1 MLFCFSSAASLLDL
15 LFMADHYDYLLKVVL
30 IGDSKVALFS
40 LFKTPYSMPKA
51 SFVGWQDFHFASAH
65 R

>member
-1 MLFCFSSAASLLDL
+1 MLDL

-40 LFKTPYSMPKA
+40 FFKTPYSMPKA